1 MWDDSDDDREYQFDR
16 DRHALAQLL
25 QARGEGHAAAIVAVS
40 HYSTDYVGDGKWNVI
55 LAVPAEL
62 YDIAREE
69 LSESLKDGCA
79 DIVGREAFDRITFR
93 VLRPP
98 YESDWVAEIVRLLDR
113 QWVQSERVTNPAL
126 NSATS

>member
-40 HYSTDYVGDGKWNVI
+40 HYSTDYVGNDKWNVT

-62 YDIAREE
+62 YDLARKE
-69 LSESLKDGCA
+69 LSERLQDACA
-79 DIVGREAFDRITFR
+79 DVVGREAFDRITFR
-93 VLRPP
+93 VRRPP
-98 YESDWVAEIVRLLDR
+98 YEADWVADIVRSLDR
-113 QWVQSERVTNPAL
+113 QWVPSERITNPAL